1 MVEQAPCICPVCVLP
16 SVVMDGKVLLIICLA
31 LLGTA
36 QGYTLRDLLR
46 ERGRN
51 CLTTVVIVQ
60 TYSNSL
66 ARTFGEKTESRF
78 FKFTVAKL
86 FNLELAESE

>member
-16 SVVMDGKVLLIICLA
+16 SVVMDGKVLLIVCLA

-36 QGYTLRDLLR
+36 QGYTLRDILR

-51 CLTTVVIVQ
+51 CLTTVVNVQ

-78 FKFTVAKL
+78 FL
-86 FNLELAESE
+86 NLLLLSCL